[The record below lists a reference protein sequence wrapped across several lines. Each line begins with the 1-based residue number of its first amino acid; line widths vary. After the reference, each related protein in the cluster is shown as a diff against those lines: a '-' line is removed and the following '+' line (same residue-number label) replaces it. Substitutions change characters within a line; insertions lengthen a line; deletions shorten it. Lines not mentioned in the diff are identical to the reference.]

1 MTGVAGVEDIEH
13 GLAAPHRPPPKH
25 STSLA
30 RVACVARIT

>member
-1 MTGVAGVEDIEH
+1 MMTGIVGAEKIED

-30 RVACVARIT
+30 CIACVT